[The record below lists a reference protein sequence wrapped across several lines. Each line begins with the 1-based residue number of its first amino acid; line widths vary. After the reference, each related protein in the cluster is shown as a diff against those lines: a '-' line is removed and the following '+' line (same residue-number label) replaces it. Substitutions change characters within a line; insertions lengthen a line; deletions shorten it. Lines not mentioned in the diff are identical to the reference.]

1 MTMNERSPVPP
12 EPAGLT
18 ASQVGLRV
26 VAALVAIAAGVAAAV
41 VVIDQLRGALGG

>member
-1 MTMNERSPVPP
+1 MTVNEHAPVPP
-12 EPAGLT
+12 EPAALS

-26 VAALVAIAAGVAAAV
+26 LAALVAIAAGVVAAV